1 VAGGGGVG
9 VGVARARAQITLLV
23 RPNLSSKIF
32 LKFQDVVKR
41 RKAIMTCFIV
51 VKKILIF

>member
-1 VAGGGGVG
+1 MAGGGGVG

-32 LKFQDVVKR
+32 LKFQD
-41 RKAIMTCFIV
+41 A
-51 VKKILIF
+51 VKKKEVDHDMFYCCEKD